1 MTTTLTRQQS
11 VTLDIMSN
19 SFHVFI
25 HLWLQLEKSVMQ
37 GLVTVEDQV
46 AFYKVHGI
54 VAGGP

>member
-25 HLWLQLEKSVMQ
+25 HVWLQLEKSVMQ

-54 VAGGP
+54 VAGGH